1 MKKLVFLTV
10 MLFFLVLVQNAM
22 AHTGLESSFPEDG
35 TVVKEEVQTI
45 TLNFET
51 KIEQGSK
58 FELVN
63 SSGESIVVEN
73 ISLAEKQMTGSL
85 SKPLEGGEYQVN
97 WNIIGAD
104 GHPVDGAISF
114 TVDVPASETPEEAG
128 EATEQAEATEEAE
141 TTEEAQTQSTVEE
154 DQEKQQNNN
163 ASIFIPVLL
172 GIVIIV
178 ISFVWVMKRKK

>member
-1 MKKLVFLTV
+1 MF
-10 MLFFLVLVQNAM
+10 VQNAM

-35 TVVKEEVQTI
+35 AVIKEEIQTI
-45 TLNFET
+45 TLTFET
-51 KIEQGSK
+51 KIEQGST

-63 SSGESIVVEN
+63 SSGESIAVEN

-85 SKPLEGGEYQVN
+85 SNPLESGEYQVN

-104 GHPVDGAISF
+104 GHPVDGEISF

-128 EATEQAEATEEAE
+128 GEQAEETEKAE

>member
-1 MKKLVFLTV
+1 MLKKLSFLTLI
-10 MLFFLVLVQNAM
+10 LFFLMFVQNAM

-35 TVVKEEVQTI
+35 AVIKEEIQTI
-45 TLNFET
+45 TLTFET
-51 KIEQGSK
+51 KIEQGST

-85 SKPLEGGEYQVN
+85 SNPLEGGEYQVN

-104 GHPVDGAISF
+104 GHPVDGAIAF
-114 TVDVPASETPEEAG
+114 TVDIPASEVPEEAG
-128 EATEQAEATEEAE
+128 IEQAEETEEAE
-141 TTEEAQTQSTVEE
+141 TTEEAQSQSTIEE
-154 DQEKQQNNN
+154 KNQEKQQNN
-163 ASIFIPVLL
+163 STSFYTPILL
-172 GIVIIV
+172 GIVIII